1 MKADSK
7 TVFNYIKEHEGENI
21 TAPDIAKETGLGIQ
35 KVNGIITSA
44 LIGTGKNKANKS
56 DYELN
61 DDHYPHHV
69 HHNAASD
76 AQTSAPV
83 CPAP

>member
-1 MKADSK
+1 MNEKFWDLKKSK
-7 TVFNYIKEHEGENI
+7 QDLSIKEI
-21 TAPDIAKETGLGIQ
+21 TRID
-35 KVNGIITSA
+35 
-44 LIGTGKNKANKS
+44 TGKNKANKS

-69 HHNAASD
+69 HHNVASD